1 MTDASNK
8 VLLVVSVA
16 EFEAILARHLD
27 NMNSQSDVNARGL
40 QNGKQTRQTIG
51 QNAQDPRTLAH
62 TLTKKTNSE
71 FDF

>member
-1 MTDASNK
+1 MTDASNI

-51 QNAQDPRTLAH
+51 QNAQDPAPS
-62 TLTKKTNSE
+62 LTHSQKNNSE